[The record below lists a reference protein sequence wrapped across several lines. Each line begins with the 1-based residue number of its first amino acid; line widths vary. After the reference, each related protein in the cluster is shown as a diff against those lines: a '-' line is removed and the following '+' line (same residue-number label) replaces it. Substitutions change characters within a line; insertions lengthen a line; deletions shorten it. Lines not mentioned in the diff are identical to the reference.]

1 MVTLQINGK
10 AHTADVA
17 PDMPLL
23 WVLRDVM
30 GLTGTKFGCG
40 IAQCGACTVH
50 LDGQAV
56 RSCVLPVGSIG
67 NKAITTIEAIGE
79 TAVGK
84 KVQQA
89 WLETEVVQCGYC
101 QSGQI
106 MAATALLTST
116 PEPSDAD
123 IDAAMAGNICR
134 CGTYVRIRAAIKQ
147 AATNKSQIMQTLPLA
162 PTEARHE

>member
-10 AHTADVA
+10 AQTADVP

-23 WVLRDVM
+23 WVLRDVI
-30 GLTGTKFGCG
+30 GLTGTKYGCG
-40 IAQCGACTVH
+40 IAQCGACAVH

-56 RSCVLPVGSIG
+56 RACVLPVGSIG
-67 NKAITTIEAIGE
+67 DKAITTIEAIGA
-79 TAVGK
+79 TAVGR

-106 MAATALLTST
+106 MAATALLTTT
-116 PEPSDAD
+116 PEPTDAD
-123 IDAAMAGNICR
+123 IDAAMSGNICR

-147 AATNKSQIMQTLPLA
+147 AATNTRRIMQTLPLA
-162 PTEARHE
+162 PPDARHE

>member
-10 AHTADVA
+10 AQTADVP

-23 WVLRDVM
+23 WVLRDVI

-89 WLETEVVQCGYC
+89 WLEAEVVQCGYC

-147 AATNKSQIMQTLPLA
+147 AATNRLQVMQTLPLA
-162 PTEARHE
+162 PREASHE

>member
-1 MVTLQINGK
+1 MVTLKINGK
-10 AHTADVA
+10 AHSVDVP

-67 NKAITTIEAIGE
+67 DKAITTIEAIGE
-79 TAVGK
+79 MAVGK

-106 MAATALLTST
+106 MAATALLTNT
-116 PEPSDAD
+116 PAPSDAD

-147 AATNKSQIMQTLPLA
+147 AATNKLQVMQTLPLA
-162 PTEARHE
+162 PPEARHE